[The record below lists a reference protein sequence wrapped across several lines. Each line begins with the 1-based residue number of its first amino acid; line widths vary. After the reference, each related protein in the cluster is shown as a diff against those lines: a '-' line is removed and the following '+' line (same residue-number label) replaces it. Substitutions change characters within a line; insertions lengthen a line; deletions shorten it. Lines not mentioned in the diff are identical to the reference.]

1 MAMEDYSLEGDL
13 AVELNSGLKK
23 LNIPASETQVSQL
36 LALLESLYKWN
47 KAYNLTAIKQP
58 KEGLRLH
65 ILDSLTLYARFQA
78 LADECDLIDL
88 SPQDLEVLD
97 VGTGPGFPGLP
108 LAIFFPRLKFSLLD
122 SNSKKIRFIRQVI
135 HQLGLKN
142 VEPIHARV
150 ESLKERSF
158 KVITSRAFASLK
170 DMVKLTKPLLVDGG
184 VWLAMKGDF
193 SNSELDELPEG
204 IGSKPVTSV
213 EIPNVYAERCIV
225 ELNICG
231 V

>member
-58 KEGLRLH
+58 KEGLSLH

-78 LADECDLIDL
+78 LADECDSIDL

-108 LAIFFPRLKFSLLD
+108 LAIFFPKLKFSLLD

-150 ESLKERSF
+150 ESLINRKF
-158 KVITSRAFASLK
+158 DVITSRAFASIN
-170 DMVKLTKPLLVDGG
+170 DMLELTTALIAEKG

-193 SNSELDELPEG
+193 SQDEISTLPAN
-204 IGSKPVTSV
+204 IVSQSITPVK
-213 EIPNVYAERCIV
+213 IPEVYADRCIV
-225 ELNICG
+225 ELHLSKA
-231 V
+231 